1 MANRLLVCRA
11 RLGPFACALV
21 RGDRVVGPSRLLRM
35 PRHHLRLRRP
45 AGALGDQRRH
55 YPPVKLPPRSLQERL
70 VRRLLHERVLE
81 GVGRTR
87 RLPAREEDLRLHE
100 PPELVSQRR
109 LSHPH
114 DGRQQG
120 VRELPPQHGRALR
133 HLLRA
138 R

>member
-1 MANRLLVCRA
+1 
-11 RLGPFACALV
+11 
-21 RGDRVVGPSRLLRM
+21 
-35 PRHHLRLRRP
+35 
-45 AGALGDQRRH
+45 GDQRRH

-100 PPELVSQRR
+100 PPELVAQRR

-114 DGRQQG
+114 DRRQQG
-120 VRELPPQHGRALR
+120 VRELPSQHGRAVPTR
-133 HLLRA
+133 RIRA
-138 R
+138 VGLCSITRPSSSSEEGSHQWRSSTKSTSG